1 MSNETH
7 DQNQSVDTPDTA
19 PSRMRVLVL
28 AIIAYLLV
36 ACLVW
41 IFFYSV
47 DVEFAEPVTP
57 PVVGAAPTVTSIPE
71 ATSRSESALITPVGA
86 YWAAPQPL
94 LVNEQITAG
103 GLVQGNTLEE
113 IEALFGENATA
124 EVLFIDP
131 LVMAE
136 LGEEAQRFLQDRYTA
151 GTMLVGLQSPHSQL
165 TNALQL
171 EPNREDIDLSTI
183 RDDQIVASIH
193 YTSASGPQELVQIFD
208 EFNGL
213 LALIDVLR

>member
-7 DQNQSVDTPDTA
+7 DQNKSVDTPDTA

-28 AIIAYLLV
+28 AVIAYLLV

-57 PVVGAAPTVTSIPE
+57 PLVGSAPTVTPSPE
-71 ATSRSESALITPVGA
+71 ATAVPEVVLTAPTGS
-86 YWAAPQPL
+86 YWSDPQPL
-94 LVNEQITAG
+94 LQNEQIAAG
-103 GLVQGNTLEE
+103 SLVQGIGLEE
-113 IEALFGENATA
+113 IEGLFAEYGTV

-131 LVMAE
+131 LVLTEM
-136 LGEEAQRFLQDRYTA
+136 GEDEASFLRDRYAA
-151 GTMLVGLQSPHSQL
+151 GVMLVGLQSPHSQL
-165 TNALQL
+165 TDALQL
-171 EPNREDIDLSTI
+171 DSNREDIDLSVI
-183 RDDQIVASIH
+183 ENGQIVASIH

-208 EFNGL
+208 DFEGL
-213 LALIDVLR
+213 LALVDVLR